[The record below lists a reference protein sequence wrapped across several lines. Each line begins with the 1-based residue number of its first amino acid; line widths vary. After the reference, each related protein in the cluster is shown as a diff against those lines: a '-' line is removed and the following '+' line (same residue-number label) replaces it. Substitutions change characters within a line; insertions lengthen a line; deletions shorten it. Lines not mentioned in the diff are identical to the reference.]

1 MQFTYFIC
9 IFASKTMVKRII
21 EKDIIQ
27 SIGEYPVTA
36 IVGARQ
42 VGKTTLAKKII
53 KNFENGIYLDL
64 ERNSHRVL
72 LQTDPEKYFL
82 INNNKLICID
92 EIQLLPDIFPL
103 LRSLV
108 DIEEYKTR
116 FLILGSASPELLRQS
131 SESLAGRIIYF
142 TLTPFLLPEINTFS
156 TIQKYHLK
164 GGFPRS
170 YLSKSEKSAFLWLDS
185 FINTFLER
193 DLNSFGFNLPADLMR
208 RLWRMLAHNNGQ
220 LLNSSRLGNSIG
232 LSHTTI
238 RRYID
243 ILRYTYMIRI
253 LEPYYTN
260 IKKRIVKTP
269 KIYIIDT
276 GILHSLLKI
285 STFDDLFNH
294 PVYGSSFESL
304 VIENVIASF
313 NEYDPYFYRNSNG
326 NEIDLLLVKGQ
337 NIIAIEIKASTSPKI
352 NKGFYIACDDIKA
365 TQAFVIA
372 DIEMTYPLKN
382 NVMVYN
388 LKEFLK
394 LPL

>member
-1 MQFTYFIC
+1 MI
-9 IFASKTMVKRII
+9 KRII
-21 EKDIIQ
+21 EKDIIR
-27 SIGEYPVTA
+27 SIKEYPVTA

-42 VGKTTLAKKII
+42 VGKTTLAKRII
-53 KNFENGIYLDL
+53 QNFENGVYLDL
-64 ERNSHRVL
+64 ERNSHRIL
-72 LQTDPEKYFL
+72 LESDPEKYFL

-103 LRSLV
+103 IRSLV
-108 DIEEYKTR
+108 DLENYNTK

-142 TLTPFLLPEINTFS
+142 TLTPFLFPEINTLS
-156 TIQKYHLK
+156 TFQEYHLR

-170 YLSKSEKSAFLWLDS
+170 YLSKSDKSAFIWLDN

-193 DLNSFGFNLPADLMR
+193 DLNSFGLNLPADLIR

-220 LLNSSRLGNSIG
+220 LLNNSSLGNSIG

-238 RRYID
+238 KKYID
-243 ILRYTYMIRI
+243 ILKYTYMIRI
-253 LEPYYTN
+253 LEPYHIN

-269 KIYIIDT
+269 KVYIKDT
-276 GILHSLLKI
+276 GILHALLKI

-304 VIENVIASF
+304 VVENVIARF
-313 NEYDPYFYRNSNG
+313 DDYEPYFYRNSNG

-337 NIIAIEIKASTSPKI
+337 KIIAIEIKASTSPKI
-352 NKGFYIACDDIKA
+352 SKGFYIACDDIKA
-365 TQAFVIA
+365 TKAFVIA
-372 DIEMTYPLKN
+372 DIEMSFPLKN

-388 LKEFLK
+388 LQEFLN
-394 LPL
+394 LNL